1 MVVNNYFVAASPI
14 SWEGLTL
21 KFSSMFV
28 QHMQE
33 VENMP
38 IPPVYVYI
46 YTYNTPIA
54 SMYGI
59 FTYTYTI
66 KNERHVSKYTS
77 PMDCMGT
84 VIVTNLLDSNFG
96 LRCKI

>member
-14 SWEGLTL
+14 SWEGSTL

-46 YTYNTPIA
+46 YIRIINIELDPSSTETW
-54 SMYGI
+54 SE
-59 FTYTYTI
+59 
-66 KNERHVSKYTS
+66 KNPFIWQHILPK
-77 PMDCMGT
+77 
-84 VIVTNLLDSNFG
+84 LFAAAH
-96 LRCKI
+96 